1 MAIFFVAYSLHDA
14 ARQYQSLFAELE
26 GLSALKAQRS
36 LWLVDYD
43 ASARELRN
51 RLVRHLDE
59 HDELFVDRLSP
70 DWTSWGMQTCQE
82 WVRGRRKRVVP
93 APNQGGGPAH

>member
-14 ARQYQSLFAELE
+14 TRQYQHFFAELE
-26 GLSALKAQRS
+26 GLAAFMAQRS

-43 ASARELRN
+43 ASARDLRN
-51 RLVRHLDE
+51 LLARHLDE

-70 DWTSWGMQTCQE
+70 DWTSWGMQTCRE
-82 WVRGRRKRVVP
+82 WVQGRRKKGG
-93 APNQGGGPAH
+93 AAANQRGGTAY